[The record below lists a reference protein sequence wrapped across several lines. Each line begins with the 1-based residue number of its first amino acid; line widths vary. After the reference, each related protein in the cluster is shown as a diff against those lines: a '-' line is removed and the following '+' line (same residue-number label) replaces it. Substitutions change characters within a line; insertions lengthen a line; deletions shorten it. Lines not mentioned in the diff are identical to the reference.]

1 MLNFLKDFASTLL
14 GERAPEEEVLQDEAE
29 RRDSYR
35 FPMEGHMASV
45 RQGDAKSEMRLK
57 NLSMGG
63 ASGLTQLPVAV
74 GEILLVD
81 LPEDMR
87 RRAIVRWVSGT
98 AVGVKF
104 VTPLDL
110 TYLLRLYSGPW
121 TPARLLSL
129 CRGAGPMT
137 LHATAN
143 EN

>member
-45 RQGDAKSEMRLK
+45 RHGDAKSEMRLK

-129 CRGAGPMT
+129 CRRAGPMT

>member
-1 MLNFLKDFASTLL
+1 MLSFFKDFANALL
-14 GERAPEEEVLQDEAE
+14 RERAPEEEVVQDEVE
-29 RRDSYR
+29 RRDGYR
-35 FPMEGHMASV
+35 FAMEGHIATV
-45 RQGDAKSEMRLK
+45 RHGGAKSEMRLK

-87 RRAIVRWVSGT
+87 RRAMVRWVSGT

-121 TPARLLSL
+121 TRARLLSL
-129 CRGAGPMT
+129 CRSAGPMT